1 MNLRARIPSSYRTD
15 AALVA
20 WTLLAKAAVLV
31 LGVAAL
37 AWSEGRIPSLLEPW
51 HRWDA
56 PHFTDLA
63 VLGYRAEDPGYLAT
77 PGDYA
82 QASPGHLPR
91 FIVFPPL
98 FPSLIAV
105 VNAVIADPVVAA
117 FVVSTVA
124 SLFVAPI
131 LYRLVAADLD
141 PRVARWSAAL
151 LLVFP
156 TAFFLHIGYTESLF
170 LALAFGS
177 LWTARERRWWMAA
190 ILACLATLTRLNGL
204 ILAPALGVEGWL
216 QWRSDRRVDPAALLA
231 PAGALV
237 GFGVYLALNAAVH
250 GDPLAFTEMQ
260 RTYWNKELAPPWEG
274 ILGMVEMTRHEN
286 PAWAFTLGWM
296 ELLFT
301 GIALAATLATIVWLR
316 PTWGVWMGGSWLL
329 VTSTGYV
336 QSVPRYSLALFGVV
350 VWGAIAAN
358 RWPRL
363 GWLIGIASAAV
374 MAHFAWRFGS
384 WGIGPH

>member
-1 MNLRARIPSSYRTD
+1 
-15 AALVA
+15 
-20 WTLLAKAAVLV
+20 
-31 LGVAAL
+31 
-37 AWSEGRIPSLLEPW
+37 
-51 HRWDA
+51 
-56 PHFTDLA
+56 
-63 VLGYRAEDPGYLAT
+63 
-77 PGDYA
+77 
-82 QASPGHLPR
+82 
-91 FIVFPPL
+91 
-98 FPSLIAV
+98 
-105 VNAVIADPVVAA
+105 
-117 FVVSTVA
+117 
-124 SLFVAPI
+124 
-131 LYRLVAADLD
+131 
-141 PRVARWSAAL
+141 
-151 LLVFP
+151 
-156 TAFFLHIGYTESLF
+156 
-170 LALAFGS
+170 
-177 LWTARERRWWMAA
+177 
-190 ILACLATLTRLNGL
+190 
-204 ILAPALGVEGWL
+204 
-216 QWRSDRRVDPAALLA
+216 
-231 PAGALV
+231 
-237 GFGVYLALNAAVH
+237 
-250 GDPLAFTEMQ
+250 MQ